1 MKKEIIN
8 RLTLFLSVFFG
19 SLAFS
24 SCSDDYDG
32 PQYSVTGEW
41 FIDES
46 DDYQTKRTIKEFTSD
61 GKYHGLQIIVGG
73 TANISE
79 IADGI
84 YKMSDNK
91 INAVYTTPFAAQHF
105 SEMYKVNN
113 ADKYS
118 LSLVIEG
125 TGSSGVFHRIVET
138 YNMQLG
144 ESRQCS
150 ISDPEF
156 NAVSFVSYDENIATV
171 DESGM
176 IRAMKRGTAY
186 IKMISA
192 VGEAIIRVIVN
203 DSDNLMDDFTKYIY
217 GPIDKVLNDFGSHY
231 VTFDMDNGLTSVFYN
246 VYDDAV
252 RAIQFNY
259 LQREHVYNIMGTFQS
274 RADLKSI
281 IASFDQ
287 KYEKR
292 PSTGELYHYYYAYV
306 DGHLVRML
314 IDEEYYTFMYEVTP
328 NAFEEYDGMVTLKAD
343 TFAKWFG
350 FDLSDSD
357 GLFMSTIDNEL
368 YRGLIMQY
376 DEDTMD
382 ISRIQLVCRA
392 GVEESDL
399 RDWFEENYY
408 VHNVSGLTVYALHQ
422 SFTRSEY
429 YVMINTNPVTGS
441 INVAYQKNY

>member
-8 RLTLFLSVFFG
+8 RLTLSLSVFFG
-19 SLAFS
+19 CLALG
-24 SCSDDYDG
+24 SCSDDYEG

-41 FIDES
+41 FLDES
-46 DDYQTKRTIKEFTSD
+46 DANQTKRTIKEFTAD
-61 GKYHGLQIIVGG
+61 GKYHGLQIIIGA
-73 TANISE
+73 TTNISE
-79 IADGI
+79 IADGTYSI
-84 YKMSDNK
+84 SDNK
-91 INAVYTTPFAAQHF
+91 INAVFTTPYAAQHF
-105 SEMYKVNN
+105 SEVYKVNN

-125 TGSSGVFHRIVET
+125 TGSSGVLNRIVET

-144 ESRQCS
+144 ESRQCT
-150 ISDPEF
+150 ISDPAF
-156 NAVSFVSYDENIATV
+156 NAVSFLSYDENIATV
-171 DESGM
+171 DDSGV
-176 IRAMKRGTAY
+176 IRAQKRGTAY

-192 VGEAIIRVIVN
+192 EGDAIIRVIVN
-203 DSDNLMDDFTKYIY
+203 DADNLMDDFTKYIY
-217 GPIDKVLNDFGSHY
+217 GPIDQVLKDYGNNY
-231 VTFDMDNGLTSVFYN
+231 VTFDLRSGLTTVAYQVF
-246 VYDDAV
+246 DDVV
-252 RAIQFNY
+252 REIEFNY
-259 LQREHVYNIMGTFQS
+259 LQEEHVYQILGRFQN

-306 DGHLVRML
+306 NNHLVRML
-314 IDEEYYTFMYEVTP
+314 INEEYRTFIYEVVT

-343 TFAKWFG
+343 VFAKWFG
-350 FDLSDSD
+350 FDLTDSD

-422 SFTRSEY
+422 SFPRSEY